1 MQTTLPL
8 SVLLQI
14 CDPLHGMRTVKSV
27 PLFPPVWESTSPPT
41 IQPPSL
47 LPEPPTLD
55 RMNQALGNTDRPYS
69 SLSGK
74 EWVLT
79 DCFTFQFQTPNLL
92 PWVSALLSFRI
103 SFSLFLSTSG
113 VNDLRAGRLALQHSR
128 IGESV
133 SLGILQDCWVK
144 QTYRKTIRHNIYTRS
159 VSRGGKTWFRT
170 FENSFLCSKKAKQN
184 IQTCIM

>member
-55 RMNQALGNTDRPYS
+55 RMNQALGNTDQPYS

-79 DCFTFQFQTPNLL
+79 D
-92 PWVSALLSFRI
+92 
-103 SFSLFLSTSG
+103 
-113 VNDLRAGRLALQHSR
+113 
-128 IGESV
+128 SV
-133 SLGILQDCWVK
+133 SLFSF
-144 QTYRKTIRHNIYTRS
+144 RHPTS
-159 VSRGGKTWFRT
+159 CPEFLLFFLLEFPSSS
-170 FENSFLCSKKAKQN
+170 SFLQVELMIWGLEGSHCNIPGLGNQCLWAFYRTAGWNKLTERLLGITSTHTVWVGEGRPGLEHLKTPFSAQKRQNKISKLV
-184 IQTCIM
+184 